1 MFTTQIVNNMRNN
14 KLKLFVIVFIISFL
28 LLMIVVRSEL
38 KKQKREGIQN
48 LISEAELS
56 LRLINNSEIIK

>member
-1 MFTTQIVNNMRNN
+1 MFTNQIVNNMRNN

>member
-1 MFTTQIVNNMRNN
+1 MRNN
-14 KLKLFVIVFIISFL
+14 KLNLYVIVFIISFL

>member
-1 MFTTQIVNNMRNN
+1 MFTNQIVNNMRKN

>member
-1 MFTTQIVNNMRNN
+1 MFTNQIVNNMRNN

-38 KKQKREGIQN
+38 KKQTREGIQN

>member
-1 MFTTQIVNNMRNN
+1 MRNN
-14 KLKLFVIVFIISFL
+14 KLNLYVIVFIISFL
-28 LLMIVVRSEL
+28 LLMIVVRSES

-48 LISEAELS
+48 LISESELS

>member
-1 MFTTQIVNNMRNN
+1 MFTNQIVNNMRNN
-14 KLKLFVIVFIISFL
+14 KLKLFVILFIISFL

>member
-1 MFTTQIVNNMRNN
+1 VFTNQIVNNMRNN

>member
-1 MFTTQIVNNMRNN
+1 MRNN
-14 KLKLFVIVFIISFL
+14 KLKLVVIVFIISFL

>member
-1 MFTTQIVNNMRNN
+1 MFTNQIVNNMRNN

-28 LLMIVVRSEL
+28 LLMIVVWSES
-38 KKQKREGIQN
+38 KRQKTERIQN

-56 LRLINNSEIIK
+56 LSQINNG

>member
-1 MFTTQIVNNMRNN
+1 MRNN
-14 KLKLFVIVFIISFL
+14 KLNLFVIVFIISFL